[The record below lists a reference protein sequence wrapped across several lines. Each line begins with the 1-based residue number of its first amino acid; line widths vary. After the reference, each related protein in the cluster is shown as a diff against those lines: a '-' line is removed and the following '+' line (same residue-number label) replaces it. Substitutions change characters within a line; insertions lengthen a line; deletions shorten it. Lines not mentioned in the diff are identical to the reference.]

1 MQPTIVVVKAEL
13 YCVQSTV
20 EYIRT
25 NLQRNVTLVAQS
37 LFKTALRISTVTEH
51 RCAPHGL
58 FCPACL
64 QPHAHVTLRRV
75 FSPHDARED
84 ELAEEKHVWPT
95 VVFHSLR
102 KTKERKTKWNK
113 PPALLKWT
121 DQEAHKRA
129 VVAAWACCNYC
140 TRELRWP

>member
-37 LFKTALRISTVTEH
+37 WFKTALRISTGTEH
-51 RCAPHGL
+51 RCALRGL

-64 QPHAHVTLRRV
+64 HAHITLRRV

-84 ELAEEKHVWPT
+84 ELAEEKHV
-95 VVFHSLR
+95 
-102 KTKERKTKWNK
+102 
-113 PPALLKWT
+113 
-121 DQEAHKRA
+121 
-129 VVAAWACCNYC
+129 
-140 TRELRWP
+140 